1 MNNLRLMQT
10 YEKKQHRKRK
20 AEWTGMYYWLK
31 IALFSVLDKESE
43 DSNNY
48 IIASFIL
55 KNYKKLAGIT
65 LTEIANNCNVSKAA
79 VSRFCR
85 ELGLLDYV
93 DLQMLIRAQQ
103 GKTDN
108 RKEIQP
114 KEIKEIYCARIE
126 EAEANVKMAMDNPL
140 TEELISD
147 LRSYKSVSIFG
158 HMQASH
164 IAYTLR
170 DNLAVSDILGYCTIS
185 WVEQRR
191 KLENMGPSDLI
202 IIFSTSG
209 DFFKRMD
216 INMNAIEKLTKS
228 RIYMITFDNEG
239 NEEVKGIRKIL
250 LGKPGD
256 AVYSNISMNLFS
268 NYLSYRINSSVL

>member
-10 YEKKQHRKRK
+10 YEKKQHRKK
-20 AEWTGMYYWLK
+20 EAEWTGMYYWLK

-126 EAEANVKMAMDNPL
+126 EAEANLKKSAYIPKMSFFYMQTNHFEATDVPASEVL
-140 TEELISD
+140 SSD
-147 LRSYKSVSIFG
+147 GSASGSVN
-158 HMQASH
+158 
-164 IAYTLR
+164 
-170 DNLAVSDILGYCTIS
+170 D
-185 WVEQRR
+185 
-191 KLENMGPSDLI
+191 
-202 IIFSTSG
+202 SG
-209 DFFKRMD
+209 
-216 INMNAIEKLTKS
+216 
-228 RIYMITFDNEG
+228 
-239 NEEVKGIRKIL
+239 
-250 LGKPGD
+250 
-256 AVYSNISMNLFS
+256 
-268 NYLSYRINSSVL
+268 